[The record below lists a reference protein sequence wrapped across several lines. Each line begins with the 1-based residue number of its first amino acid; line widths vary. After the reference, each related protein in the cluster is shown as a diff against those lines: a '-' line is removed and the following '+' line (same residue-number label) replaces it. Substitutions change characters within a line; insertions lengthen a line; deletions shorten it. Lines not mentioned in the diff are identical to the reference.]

1 MAPEIISVLFFIA
14 SIALC
19 TLKAK
24 RNSFWISLIL
34 LLSALFLLLSAI
46 WTASNYFTGEGVNDE
61 VLFTITNSLTGAG
74 VGKYVLPAV
83 GLFVFVLLV
92 FGLLSWLI
100 VRNKNRNRSIIYN
113 FLALLFAL
121 LAIGTAPATAQLI
134 SLTTSQYGDDKS
146 DFSEN
151 YKDPVKNITGSKPN
165 LVYIFGESLE
175 RTYFDN
181 DVFPDLT
188 PELGAIKKES
198 IDFSNT
204 VQIPGAENTVSG
216 MVSALC
222 GIPLFAPFDSN
233 ASSSLSTFYPRSVC
247 LGDVLKASGYT
258 NYFYQG
264 ANLAFAGKELLLR
277 SHGIDNLYGY
287 NELKPDVKD
296 ANYKNEWGWYDDT
309 MLDFVYDKFEALS
322 KAGKPFS
329 LFALTVDT
337 HHPDGYVDA
346 TCKRN
351 SYLYNNKR
359 NQSLSAVACSQEQV
373 ARLINRIK
381 ASPYFK
387 NTVIVVSSDHL
398 AMNNTAY
405 SILTKQERR
414 DLFFVLRGTGE
425 NNQVIDQK
433 RTTLDNGATVLDI
446 LGGDNVIGLGRSTLT
461 SESLANNYRDIRKH
475 TLRWKPAIIKMWDFP
490 KSISD
495 YMLHTDAKL
504 LTFSGVSFK
513 FPLILRVSDGR
524 IDPMFDVY
532 LSDPLEKQLSTLDPN
547 QKFVWIDNCSK
558 MGNIWDPA
566 LKQVNNVCVASGSL
580 NTKPHIVEADRDLYR
595 GKVDFGTMPP
605 VDEDTFHTTVER
617 LSAVKDL
624 TPPNTAAVH

>member
-1 MAPEIISVLFFIA
+1 MALELISVLFFIA
-14 SIALC
+14 SV
-19 TLKAK
+19 TLSIFKAK
-24 RNSFWISLIL
+24 RNSFWISVNL

-74 VGKYVLPAV
+74 VGKYVLPAI
-83 GLFVFVLLV
+83 GLIIFIFLI
-92 FGLLSWLI
+92 FGLLTWLI
-100 VRNKNRNRSIIYN
+100 LRNKNTDRRITYN
-113 FLALLFAL
+113 YGALLFAL
-121 LAIGTAPATAQLI
+121 LAIGTSPATAQLV

-151 YKDPVKNITGSKPN
+151 YKDAVKTINGSKPN

-198 IDFSNT
+198 LDFSNT
-204 VQIPGAENTVSG
+204 IQIPGAENTVSG

-247 LGDVLKASGYT
+247 LGDILKASGYT

-264 ANLAFAGKELLLR
+264 ANLAFAGKELLL
-277 SHGIDNLYGY
+277 STHGIDHLYGY
-287 NELKPDVKD
+287 NELKPLVKD

-309 MLDFVYDKFEALS
+309 MLDFVYNRFIELS

-337 HHPDGYVDA
+337 HHPDGYIDA
-346 TCKRN
+346 TCNRK
-351 SYLYNNKR
+351 SYSYDNKR

-373 ARLINRIK
+373 AKLINKIK

-405 SILTKQERR
+405 SILTKQNRR
-414 DLFFVLRGTGE
+414 DLFFVLRGTGS
-425 NNQVIDQK
+425 NNQVISQK
-433 RTTLDNGATVLDI
+433 RTTLDNGATVLDVM
-446 LGGDNVIGLGRSTLT
+446 GGDNYIGLGRSSLT
-461 SESLANNYRDIRKH
+461 SESLANNYRDIRRH
-475 TLRWKPAIIKMWDFP
+475 VLRWKPAIIKMWDFP
-490 KSISD
+490 KTITD
-495 YMLHTDAKL
+495 YVLHTDSKM

-513 FPLILRVSDGR
+513 YPLILRVTDGR
-524 IDPMFDVY
+524 VDPMFDVY
-532 LSDPLEKQLSTLDPN
+532 LSAPLEQQLSKLDPN
-547 QKFVWIDNCSK
+547 EKFVWVDSCSK
-558 MGNIWDPA
+558 MGNIWDPK
-566 LKQVNNVCVASGSL
+566 LKDVNNICVATGSL
-580 NTKPHIVEADRDLYR
+580 NTQPHIVEADRDLYR
-595 GKVDFGTMPP
+595 NKVVFDGLPKLN
-605 VDEDTFHTTVER
+605 EDTFHTTVEK
-617 LSAVKDL
+617 L
-624 TPPNTAAVH
+624 AAVEDQAPAK

>member
-1 MAPEIISVLFFIA
+1 MALEIMSILLFIA
-14 SIALC
+14 SITLC
-19 TLKAK
+19 ALKAK
-24 RNSFWISLIL
+24 RSSFWISLTL

-46 WTASNYFTGEGVNDE
+46 WIASNYFTGEGVNDE
-61 VLFTITNSLTGAG
+61 VLFTVTNSLTGAG
-74 VGKYVLPAV
+74 VGKYVLPAI
-83 GLFVFVLLV
+83 GLFACILLI
-92 FGLLSWLI
+92 FALLSWLI
-100 VRNKNRNRSIIYN
+100 LSNKRIDRKTSYN
-113 FLALLFAL
+113 VVALIFSL
-121 LAIGTAPATAQLI
+121 LAIGTSPATGQLFKLA
-134 SLTTSQYGDDKS
+134 SSQYGDDQS
-146 DFSEN
+146 DFAEN
-151 YKDPVKNITGSKPN
+151 YKDAVKLIGGNKPN

-204 VQIPGAENTVSG
+204 IQIPGAENTVSG

-233 ASSSLSTFYPRSVC
+233 ASSSLSTFYPRSIC
-247 LGDVLKASGYT
+247 LGDILKASGYT

-264 ANLAFAGKELLLR
+264 ANLAFAGKELLL
-277 SHGIDNLYGY
+277 STHGIDHLYGY
-287 NELKPDVKD
+287 DQLKPLVKD
-296 ANYKNEWGWYDDT
+296 PNYKNEWGWYDDT
-309 MLDFVYDKFEALS
+309 LLDFVYNRFEELS

-337 HHPDGYVDA
+337 HHPDGYIDA
-346 TCKRN
+346 TCNRKE
-351 SYLYNNKR
+351 YLYNNKP

-373 ARLINRIK
+373 AKLINKIK

-387 NTVIVVSSDHL
+387 NTIIVVQSDHL

-414 DLFFVLRGTGE
+414 DLFFVLRGNGE
-425 NNQVIDQK
+425 NSQVIDQK

-446 LGGDNVIGLGRSTLT
+446 MGGDNFIGLGRSGLT
-461 SESLANNYRDIRKH
+461 SESLANNYHDIRKH

-490 KSISD
+490 RTISD
-495 YMLHTDAKL
+495 YVLHTDSKV

-532 LSDPLEKQLSTLDPN
+532 LSDPLEKQLSMLSPD

-566 LKQVNNVCVASGSL
+566 LANVNNICIASGSL
-580 NTKPHIVEADRDLYR
+580 KEKPHIVEADRDLYR
-595 GKVDFGTMPP
+595 GKVVFDGLPKLDDAASQAAIKKLSSV
-605 VDEDTFHTTVER
+605 VDP
-617 LSAVKDL
+617 
-624 TPPNTAAVH
+624 TPQQ

>member
-1 MAPEIISVLFFIA
+1 MAPELLSVLFFIT
-14 SIALC
+14 SIILC
-19 TLKAK
+19 ALKAK

-46 WTASNYFTGEGVNDE
+46 WTASNYFTGEGLNDE
-61 VLFTITNSLTGAG
+61 VLFTITSSLTGADM
-74 VGKYVLPAV
+74 GKYVLPAV
-83 GLFVFVLLV
+83 GLFAFILLV
-92 FGLLSWLI
+92 FGLLAWLI
-100 VRNKNRNRSIIYN
+100 VHNKNSNRSITYN
-113 FLALLFAL
+113 YMALLFAL
-121 LAIGTAPATAQLI
+121 LAIGTAPATAQLV
-134 SLTTSQYGDDKS
+134 SLTTSQFGDDKS
-146 DFSEN
+146 DFNEN
-151 YKDPVKNITGSKPN
+151 YQQPTKLITGNKPN

-181 DVFPDLT
+181 QVFPELT

-233 ASSSLSTFYPRSVC
+233 ASSSLSTFYPHSVC
-247 LGDVLKASGYT
+247 LGDILKKSGYT

-264 ANLAFAGKELLLR
+264 ANLAFAGKELLLK

-287 NELKPDVKD
+287 YELKPDVKD
-296 ANYKNEWGWYDDT
+296 PNYKNGWGWYDDT
-309 MLDFVYDKFEALS
+309 TLDFVYDKFVALS
-322 KAGKPFS
+322 KEGKPFS

-337 HHPDGYVDA
+337 HHPDGFIDA

-351 SYLYNNKR
+351 SYSYNNKP

-373 ARLINRIK
+373 AKLINKIK

-414 DLFFVLRGTGE
+414 DLFFMLRGTGD

-433 RTTLDNGATVLDI
+433 RTTLDNGATVLDA
-446 LGGDNVIGLGRSTLT
+446 LGGDNFIGLGRSSLT

-495 YMLHTDAKL
+495 YVLHTDSKMM
-504 LTFSGVSFK
+504 TFSGVSFK

-532 LSDPLEKQLSTLDPN
+532 MSDPLEKQLSALDAD
-547 QKFVWIDNCSK
+547 QKFVWVDNCSK
-558 MGNIWDPA
+558 MGDIWDPA
-566 LKQVNNVCVASGSL
+566 LKQVNNVCIASGSL

-595 GKVDFGTMPP
+595 GKVVFDGLPTL
-605 VDEDTFHTTVER
+605 DEDTFHTTVEK

-624 TPPNTAAVH
+624 TPANNSTVH